1 MLSTKKDFSTPLR
14 FARND
19 KSKQIIKL
27 NKINKKMKKLST
39 LLIIAFALVLGLSQ
53 CKKKVDT
60 IATPSDLGKTV
71 HITVNVGGDKHDVFP
86 NTGAVVYTDGDKIYV
101 GDGSKYL
108 GTLTYG
114 SGAFS
119 GDITEPAVD
128 DYLYFYFLGGLTPSA
143 TPEAGT
149 TTDFTVSIANQ
160 SSKLPVLSLGRS
172 SSPYTTSS
180 ATYGCTLENKCA
192 LVKFILNSSTSTSVK
207 VGGMKT
213 EACIDFKTP
222 GIIPTEKTGAITLN
236 SESGTAKWA
245 ILLPI
250 ASETPTKVEINGW
263 NYNVILPQIEINDY
277 FADENAINVP
287 YKNYTFTISAMLYGF
302 VHFSQG
308 NLQYK
313 NGEGWRFA
321 QNQYDYINEWNTS
334 NWVDR
339 FGFGTW
345 GEDRDPLNTS
355 TEDYSGYQWN
365 TDFQGS
371 IGGYS
376 TWRTLTRGEWVYLFN
391 TRTTENNINST
402 QNARYTKATINT
414 DGTGVNGI
422 ILFPDQSI
430 GATPEGVTWGT
441 INDGA
446 SEWGTKCTTAGWNAL
461 ENAGCVFLP
470 AAGGRDGTSIFNPG
484 SQGQYWSSSDLN
496 YTDGYYLNFT
506 SDMVNPEYS
515 YRLYFGRSVRLVR

>member
-1 MLSTKKDFSTPLR
+1 
-14 FARND
+14 
-19 KSKQIIKL
+19 
-27 NKINKKMKKLST
+27 MKKLST

-71 HITVNVGGDKHDVFP
+71 HITVNVGDGDRHIVYP
-86 NTGAVVYTDGDKIYV
+86 GTGAVVYTDGDKIYV
-101 GDGSKYL
+101 GDGKKYL

-128 DYLYFYFLGGLTPSA
+128 DYLYFYFLGGLTLDSPSA
-143 TPEAGT
+143 ET
-149 TTDFTVSIANQ
+149 TSYTVSIADQ
-160 SSKLPVLSLGRS
+160 SSQLPVLSLGRS

-192 LVKFILNSSTSTSVK
+192 LVKFILNSSTSSSVK

-250 ASETPTKVEINGW
+250 ASETPTKVEIKAW
-263 NYNVILPQIEINDY
+263 NYNVIIPQIEINDY
-277 FADENAINVP
+277 LTGENAINVP
-287 YKNYTFTISAMLYGF
+287 YSDYTFTIGGSWLSNT
-302 VHFSQG
+302 VRFSQG

-313 NGEGWRFA
+313 EGEGWRFA
-321 QNQYDYINEWNTS
+321 QNQYDYINAWNTS
-334 NWVDR
+334 DWVDR

-345 GEDRDPLNTS
+345 GEGRNPLNTS
-355 TEDYSGYQWN
+355 TDDYSGYQWS
-365 TDFQGS
+365 TDFKGS

-376 TWRTLTRGEWVYLFN
+376 DWRTLSRTEWVYLFN
-391 TRTTENNINST
+391 TRSTGNNINST
-402 QNARYTKATINT
+402 QNARYTKAAINT
-414 DGTGVNGI
+414 DGTSVNGI

-430 GATPEGVTWGT
+430 GATPEGVTWGA

-446 SEWGTKCTTAGWNAL
+446 SAWGTKCTTAGWNAL

-484 SQGQYWSSSDLN
+484 SQGQYWSSSVYN
-496 YTDGYYLNFT
+496 YTDGYYLNFN
-506 SDMVNPEYS
+506 SDMVNPEYG
-515 YRLYFGRSVRLVR
+515 YKLYFGRSVRLVH